1 MIKFALIDKAGK
13 RRHTKKMVPHLELIT
28 RIAVGAI
35 LGGMIGY
42 ERDIHHRPVGLR
54 THMIVSMAS
63 ATFMVVSTYFIFFQ
77 NYEGVGHVEA
87 DVSRIAASVVS
98 AIGFLAGGAI
108 LKTGF
113 TIQGMTT
120 AAGLWLVTAI
130 GLCAGAGM
138 YIESFAATLMGL
150 LILTVLRLFE
160 DKNDRLTRRNI
171 RVTLKN
177 NAAAMDSLI
186 KDVETIGVK
195 VNHFDYEKDM
205 GNQTISLRFE
215 AVFSSSIETS
225 TLIHQLE
232 KHNDVVQLHIE
243 HPRG

>member
-1 MIKFALIDKAGK
+1 
-13 RRHTKKMVPHLELIT
+13 MVPHLELVT
-28 RIAVGAI
+28 RIAVGAV

-54 THMIVSMAS
+54 THMIVAMAS

-77 NYEGVGHVEA
+77 DYSSLTNVEV

-98 AIGFLAGGAI
+98 AIGFIAGGAI

-130 GLCAGAGM
+130 GLCAGSGM
-138 YIESFAATLMGL
+138 YIESVAATVMGL
-150 LILTVLRLFE
+150 VTLTIVRLFE
-160 DKNDRLTRRNI
+160 DKNDRLVHRHI
-171 RVTLKN
+171 RLTLKGDTVT
-177 NAAAMDSLI
+177 MDTLI

-195 VNHFDYEKDM
+195 IDHFDYEK
-205 GNQTISLRFE
+205 NVALQTISLRFD
-215 AVFSSSIETS
+215 ARYPD
-225 TLIHQLE
+225 TLESGVLIRQLE
-232 KHNDVVQLHIE
+232 KHTDLLQLHIDT
-243 HPRG
+243 PKFSI